1 MEGTSQT
8 FVAPKNAII
17 FKNRKHVIFNIQYKL
32 ASVIT
37 LYIYCLIFP
46 QPYFFLN
53 MITYEL
59 FFLCNKRYL
68 NA

>member
-46 QPYFFLN
+46 QPYFFFKYDN
-53 MITYEL
+53 I
-59 FFLCNKRYL
+59 
-68 NA
+68 